1 MPYFV
6 FHLVRDGRMR
16 LDEIN
21 LVDQFDAYKE
31 AKQFARA
38 QRELDTGK
46 EIKIMFE
53 EDASMAES
61 KLAEQ
66 RDAHILREWEK

>member
-46 EIKIMFE
+46 EIKIMLE
-53 EDASMAES
+53 EDESMAES

-66 RDAHILREWEK
+66 RDAAILREWEK

>member
-31 AKQFARA
+31 AKQFARV
-38 QRELDTGK
+38 QRELDAGK

-66 RDAHILREWEK
+66 RDAPILREWEK

>member
-38 QRELDTGK
+38 QRELDAGK

-53 EDASMAES
+53 ENAAMAES

-66 RDAHILREWEK
+66 RDAPILRKWEK

>member
-38 QRELDTGK
+38 QRELDAGK

-53 EDASMAES
+53 ENAAMAES

-66 RDAHILREWEK
+66 RDAPILREWEK

>member
-31 AKQFARA
+31 AKQFAPA

-66 RDAHILREWEK
+66 RDAPILREWEK

>member
-31 AKQFARA
+31 AKPVARA

-66 RDAHILREWEK
+66 RDAPILREWEK

>member
-21 LVDQFDAYKE
+21 LVEQFDAYKD
-31 AKQFARA
+31 AKNVARA
-38 QRELDTGK
+38 QRQLEDGK

-53 EDASMAES
+53 EDVSMAEA
-61 KLAEQ
+61 KLSQQ
-66 RDAHILREWEK
+66 RDAPILREWEK

>member
-6 FHLVRDGRMR
+6 FHLVRDGCMR

-66 RDAHILREWEK
+66 RDAPILREWEK

>member
-6 FHLVRDGRMR
+6 FHLIRDGRMR

-66 RDAHILREWEK
+66 RDAPILREWEK

>member
-16 LDEIN
+16 LDAIN

-38 QRELDTGK
+38 QRELYAGK

-66 RDAHILREWEK
+66 RDAPILREWEK

>member
-66 RDAHILREWEK
+66 RDAPILREWEK

>member
-21 LVDQFDAYKE
+21 LVDQFDTYKE

-66 RDAHILREWEK
+66 RDAPILREWEK

>member
-1 MPYFV
+1 MPYIV

-38 QRELDTGK
+38 QRELDAGK

-53 EDASMAES
+53 ENAAMAES

-66 RDAHILREWEK
+66 RDAPILREWEK

>member
-21 LVDQFDAYKE
+21 LVEQFDAYKD
-31 AKQFARA
+31 AKKFARA
-38 QRELDTGK
+38 QRQLEDGK

-53 EDASMAES
+53 EDVSMAEA
-61 KLAEQ
+61 KLSQQ
-66 RDAHILREWEK
+66 RDAPILREWEK

>member
-38 QRELDTGK
+38 QRELATGK

-66 RDAHILREWEK
+66 RDAPILREWEK

>member
-38 QRELDTGK
+38 QRELDAGK

-66 RDAHILREWEK
+66 RDAPILREWEK

>member
-66 RDAHILREWEK
+66 RDAPIMREWEK

>member
-38 QRELDTGK
+38 QRELYASK

-53 EDASMAES
+53 ENAAMAES

-66 RDAHILREWEK
+66 RDAPILREWEK

>member
-21 LVDQFDAYKE
+21 LMDQFDAYKE

-38 QRELDTGK
+38 QRELEAGK

-53 EDASMAES
+53 EDVSMAES
-61 KLAEQ
+61 KLSEQ
-66 RDAHILREWEK
+66 RDAPILREWEK

>member
-46 EIKIMFE
+46 EIKIMYE

-66 RDAHILREWEK
+66 RDAPILREWEK

>member
-1 MPYFV
+1 MHYFV

-38 QRELDTGK
+38 QRELDAGK

-53 EDASMAES
+53 ENAAMAES

-66 RDAHILREWEK
+66 RDAPILRELEK

>member
-38 QRELDTGK
+38 QRERDAGK

-66 RDAHILREWEK
+66 RDAPILREWEK

>member
-21 LVDQFDAYKE
+21 LVDQYDAYKE

-38 QRELDTGK
+38 QRELDAGK

-53 EDASMAES
+53 ENAAMAES

-66 RDAHILREWEK
+66 RDAPILRKWEK

>member
-31 AKQFARA
+31 AKQFAHA

-66 RDAHILREWEK
+66 RDAPILREWEK